1 MEQLNPALIADGV
14 LCLLGALLAAAV
26 CSDLKSRR
34 ISNKLVLAGIFAGC
48 LLNIVLPE
56 GNGFLSALPGA
67 AGIGAALAGLAT
79 GFCLMLPMYLLRAL
93 GAGDV
98 KLMAMVGAFLGPDAM
113 LRVVLATFIAGGV
126 LSLVVTVYGGQLR
139 RLADNLRTMLLASY
153 FRLAMNEMPTMA
165 AMPESAGKMPYAVA
179 IAAGTLFC
187 IAIKRSGVDLPWIA
201 SAFS

>member
-34 ISNKLVLAGIFAGC
+34 ISNKLVLAGICAGC
-48 LLNIVLPE
+48 LLNIALPE

-67 AGIGAALAGLAT
+67 AGIDGALAGLAT

-98 KLMAMVGAFLGPDAM
+98 KLMAMVGAFLGPDAI
-113 LRVVLATFIAGGV
+113 LRVVLATFLAGGM
-126 LSLVVTVYGGQLR
+126 LSLTVAVHGHQLR
-139 RLADNLRTMLLASY
+139 RLANNLHTMMLACY
-153 FRLAMNEMPTMA
+153 FRLAMNEMP
-165 AMPESAGKMPYAVA
+165 AMSAIPESAGKMPYAVA
-179 IAAGTLFC
+179 IAAGTLAC
-187 IAIKRSGVDLPWIA
+187 IAIKRSGIDLPWFA
-201 SAFS
+201 SVFL